1 MTAWRGPRSFPRRRC
16 VCGFSGDGRGRST
29 RALGTSS
36 SASHW
41 DLGQRSESGMEGM
54 CIPRYTCLWS
64 QWKLKSYSC
73 ISWGKLAPSFLKLC
87 WQPTSYQPGPVVLH
101 KHLLKMGRPLSEW
114 HQTMN
119 QEDLAKLYF
128 LYFLWKT
135 TEFAFYCP
143 NKPFKLCVSPLV
155 SSLLSSYVAHTS
167 VRISALGSWVLEKEP
182 ALK

>member
-1 MTAWRGPRSFPRRRC
+1 
-16 VCGFSGDGRGRST
+16 
-29 RALGTSS
+29 
-36 SASHW
+36 
-41 DLGQRSESGMEGM
+41 MEGM

-114 HQTMN
+114 RQTMN

-135 TEFAFYCP
+135 TEFAFSVQISFL
-143 NKPFKLCVSPLV
+143 NSVSPLV

-167 VRISALGSWVLEKEP
+167 VRISAWVLEKEP